1 MATART
7 APVSFGANSRARRLS
22 RLASGAMA
30 AVAEHESPERLVARG
45 WIRLS
50 HDPPLEQHGDAV
62 AQRSKLVEVGRDD
75 DDRGACARRGA
86 KGFVDA
92 AGGDE
97 VQAARRLRGDDEPR
111 RRPAFELAGRDELLL
126 VAAGQIGGPGPRVR
140 RGARQP
146 PGEAAPP

>member
-22 RLASGAMA
+22 RPASGGMA

-45 WIRLS
+45 RIRLAQ
-50 HDPPLEQHGDAV
+50 DPPLEEHGDAV
-62 AQRSKLVEVGRDD
+62 AERSKLVEVGRDD

-92 AGGDE
+92 AGGGE
-97 VQAARRLRGDDEPR
+97 GQGGGRLRG
-111 RRPAFELAGRDELLL
+111 A
-126 VAAGQIGGPGPRVR
+126 
-140 RGARQP
+140 
-146 PGEAAPP
+146 GEA